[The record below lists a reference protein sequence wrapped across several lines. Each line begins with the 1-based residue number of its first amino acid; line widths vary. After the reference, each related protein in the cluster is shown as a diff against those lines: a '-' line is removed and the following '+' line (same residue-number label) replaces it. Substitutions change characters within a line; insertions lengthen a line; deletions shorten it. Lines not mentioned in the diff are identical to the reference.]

1 MSAPIP
7 RILELLARL
16 EAMRGSDL
24 HLAAGRPALARSA
37 GELVPLADEP
47 FTDEEIRAALAAM
60 VTPEDFKRFDAA
72 GEIDFR
78 WEPQGASLYRANFY
92 KTLGGTSAELRWIPR
107 RIPEMRELG
116 LPEHL
121 ARLALLSS
129 GLVLVTGATGSGKST
144 TMASIVNHANRVR
157 RDHILTIED
166 PIEFLY
172 APEACLVSQREVGS
186 HTATFA
192 SALRMALREDPD
204 IIVVGEMRDAETMAL
219 ALEAAETGH
228 LVFATL
234 HTRSAAETVDRI
246 INTFR
251 AEQQAQIRAS
261 LAQSLEA
268 VLSLQLVKRSDVRGR
283 VLAMET
289 LVANPAVRNLIR
301 DGKTFQ
307 LPNVMQT
314 NRVHGMRTMD
324 DHLAE
329 LVQAGIAAPEEALL
343 HARDRLSLAG
353 ELRRAGFPV

>member
-1 MSAPIP
+1 MSASID
-7 RILELLARL
+7 RLLDLLARL

-24 HLAAGRPALARSA
+24 HLAAGRPALARTA
-37 GELVPLADEP
+37 GELVPL
-47 FTDEEIRAALAAM
+47 TDELLSEHDILDALSTM
-60 VTPEDFKRFDAA
+60 VSPEDFRRFENA

-78 WEPQGASLYRANFY
+78 WAPAGDSLYRANFY
-92 KTLGGTSAELRWIPR
+92 KTLGGVSAELRWIPR

-121 ARLALLSS
+121 ARLAMLSS

-172 APEACLVSQREVGS
+172 APESCLVSQREVGS

-192 SALRMALREDPD
+192 TALRMALREDPD
-204 IIVVGEMRDAETMAL
+204 IIVVGEMRDAETMSL

-261 LAQSLEA
+261 LAQSIEA
-268 VLSLQLVKRSDVRGR
+268 VLSLQLVKRRDVRGR

-314 NRVHGMRTMD
+314 HRALGMRTMD
-324 DHLAE
+324 DHLFE
-329 LVQAGIAAPEEALL
+329 LVSAGLVSPEEALL
-343 HARDRLSLAG
+343 HARDRQSLAG
-353 ELRRAGFPV
+353 AMSRAALTA

>member
-37 GELVPLADEP
+37 GELVPLTDEP

-234 HTRSAAETVDRI
+234 HTRSAAEPAGRI
-246 INTFR
+246 IPTFR
-251 AEQQAQIRAS
+251 AQHHAHIPAS
-261 LAQSLEA
+261 PAQSLEA

>member
-37 GELVPLADEP
+37 GELVPLTDEP

-246 INTFR
+246 IHTF
-251 AEQQAQIRAS
+251 RAS